1 VDDGVTNAEL
11 ARRLDDMSGNLRE
24 DMGEFRAALAT
35 LMPREVYEA
44 RHTALIH
51 RVDVIDQRESKD
63 VADIKAD
70 LAREQERRQTLMRW
84 VVGAVVLPV
93 VLFIGQVVI
102 NAVGVGA

>member
-1 VDDGVTNAEL
+1 MDEVTNREL
-11 ARRLDDMSGNLRE
+11 ERRLVDMTAMLRE
-24 DMGEFRAALAT
+24 DMSEFRVVLGT

-51 RVDVIDQRESKD
+51 RVDTLDARESKD
-63 VADIKAD
+63 VADIRSD

-93 VLFIGQVVI
+93 VLFVGQVVI
-102 NAVGVGA
+102 NAIGVGA